1 MNACH
6 QSLLIA
12 LKEPVQ
18 KAFLDDMARHAVS
31 CAAQLDHLGASPASV
46 QEHLEAALRHRLI
59 AYDMAIAAIE
69 KLWHDDTSGKAST

>member
-1 MNACH
+1 MSACH
-6 QSLLIA
+6 QALLTA

-31 CAAQLDHLGASPASV
+31 CAAQLDHPGESLASV
-46 QEHLEAALRHRLI
+46 QQHFETALRHRLI
-59 AYDMAIAAIE
+59 AYDLAIAAIE